1 MITMN
6 TMMTRG
12 MRLPNAECVEDG
24 SIDRKVCRK
33 LSWDFKK
40 KYSFR
45 IGAFRRDFLD

>member
-1 MITMN
+1 MKN
-6 TMMTRG
+6 TSN
-12 MRLPNAECVEDG
+12 LKSPVEDG
-24 SIDRKVCRK
+24 SIDRKACRK